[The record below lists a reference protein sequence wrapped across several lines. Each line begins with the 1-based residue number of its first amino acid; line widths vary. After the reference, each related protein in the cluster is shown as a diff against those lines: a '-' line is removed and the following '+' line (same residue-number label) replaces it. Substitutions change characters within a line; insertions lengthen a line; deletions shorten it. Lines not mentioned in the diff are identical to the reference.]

1 MAISPDVLATA
12 LVDLMPSYS
21 ELFTSWHPLFQK
33 MVEKGQIERK
43 VLQGPFREFA
53 VVTAGP
59 GQVTQIT
66 TGSEVI
72 AGGRTQAAT
81 RGNAF
86 APRLI
91 YAFDVPGKDLSEANG
106 EMDLAR
112 IIQHYPEL
120 AMSDLH
126 ERISQQLASGNGAGV
141 GGFVTLNGDTTYDPG
156 APGGVRQGAIQLRTI
171 AGQVAQGN
179 TVFGLNQGTVTG
191 WHNQFGQCTSFA
203 TNGRSVMRQVYLQ
216 CARQQKTMG
225 APDLLMGDELSYL
238 NYLEDLDTQV
248 RIVTDTTEGGDRAP
262 KLIRRGI
269 KFLDSDFYLED
280 SITLTDP
287 PFLAANGAVIAGA
300 PPVSGGLIY
309 MLNTNTWH
317 GFTMGHDSQLET
329 TGDFA
334 VRGPFRLPEQDLF
347 RYEIVLSM
355 GINTTQLRCNGAVVG
370 TAIP

>member
-33 MVEKGQIERK
+33 MVEKGNIERK

-59 GQVTQIT
+59 GQVTQIS

-126 ERISQQLASGNGAGV
+126 ERISNQLASGVSSGTQAG
-141 GGFVTLNGDTTYDPG
+141 GG
-156 APGGVRQGAIQLRTI
+156 APQ
-171 AGQVAQGN
+171 
-179 TVFGLNQGTVTG
+179 
-191 WHNQFGQCTSFA
+191 SFA
-203 TNGRSVMRQVYLQ
+203 QLLSVSAPSHMASPQQADRRAVTRQ
-216 CARQQKTMG
+216 
-225 APDLLMGDELSYL
+225 
-238 NYLEDLDTQV
+238 
-248 RIVTDTTEGGDRAP
+248 
-262 KLIRRGI
+262 
-269 KFLDSDFYLED
+269 
-280 SITLTDP
+280 
-287 PFLAANGAVIAGA
+287 
-300 PPVSGGLIY
+300 
-309 MLNTNTWH
+309 
-317 GFTMGHDSQLET
+317 
-329 TGDFA
+329 
-334 VRGPFRLPEQDLF
+334 
-347 RYEIVLSM
+347 
-355 GINTTQLRCNGAVVG
+355 
-370 TAIP
+370 

>member
-21 ELFTSWHPLFQK
+21 ELFTTWHPLFQK
-33 MVEKGQIERK
+33 MVEKGNIERK

-59 GQVTQIT
+59 GQVTQIS

-126 ERISQQLASGNGAGV
+126 ERISAQLASGNGAGV
-141 GGFVTLNGDTTYDPG
+141 GGFLTLNGDTTYDPG
-156 APGGVRQGAIQLRTI
+156 APGGPRSGAIEF
-171 AGQVAQGN
+171 AAPAAQVN
-179 TVFGLNQGTVTG
+179 TVFGLNKAAVTG
-191 WHNQFGQCTSFA
+191 WTNQFGQSTSFA
-203 TNGRSVMRQVYLQ
+203 TNGRSIMRQTYLA
-216 CARQQKTMG
+216 CARQQMTMG
-225 APDLLMGDELSYL
+225 APDLLLGDELSYL

-248 RIVTDTTEGGDRAP
+248 RIITDTTEGGDRAP
-262 KLIRRGI
+262 KKIRRGI

-280 SITLTDP
+280 SITANAA
-287 PFLAANGAVIAGA
+287 PFVAPALIVGA
-300 PPVSGGLIY
+300 PPVSGGVIY

-317 GFTMGHDSQLET
+317 GFTMGHDSKIET

-334 VRGPFRLPEQDLF
+334 VRGPFRLPEQDLW
-347 RYEIVLSM
+347 RYEIVLAM
-355 GINTTQLRCNGAVVG
+355 GLNTTQLRCNGAVCG

>member
-33 MVEKGQIERK
+33 MVEKGNIERK

-59 GQVTQIT
+59 GQVTQIS

-72 AGGRTQAAT
+72 AGGRTQAAI
-81 RGNAF
+81 RGSAY

-126 ERISQQLASGNGAGV
+126 ERISRQIGTGDGAGV
-141 GGFVTLNGDTTYDPG
+141 GGFLTLNGDTQYDPG
-156 APGGVRQGAIQLRTI
+156 APGGPRTGALEFLTI
-171 AGQVAQGN
+171 PAQVAAGN
-179 TVFGLNQGTVTG
+179 SVFGLNKATVTG

-203 TNGRSVMRQVYLQ
+203 TNGKSTMRQVYLQ

-225 APDLLMGDELSYL
+225 SPDLLLGDELSYL

-248 RIVTDTTEGGDRAP
+248 RIITDTTEGGDRAP
-262 KLIRRGI
+262 KLVRRGI

-280 SITLTDP
+280 AITCAA
-287 PFLAANGAVIAGA
+287 PFTAPALIAGG
-300 PPVSGGLIY
+300 PPPTQGGAIY
-309 MLNTNTWH
+309 MINTNTWH
-317 GFTMGHDSQLET
+317 AFTMGHDSKLET
-329 TGDFA
+329 NGDFA

-355 GINTTQLRCNGAVVG
+355 GINTTQLRCNGAVAG